1 MFDSVIVRET
11 SSMERENV
19 MAGELV
25 LALDLGTTS
34 AKAVIFEQN
43 GKLVAE
49 AERMVT
55 SHYPEPSWVEQD
67 PIEIER
73 SAVGAIRDVI
83 AEAKIDPSELLTV
96 SFSAAMHSLICVDEN
111 IEPLSRAIIWADGRS
126 SQQAK
131 ELKQANGYDI
141 YTRTGLPNHPM
152 SPLANL
158 LWMKENDFGPY
169 QEAAYFI
176 SAKEYVIYKWFG
188 RRLIDYAMASATG
201 LFNMN
206 TFDWDEE
213 TLKLAGIEEK
223 QLSEIVP
230 PTEILTGIDQ
240 GIAEEMGISSEMPF
254 VIGSADGQLAN
265 LGSGAISPGE
275 VAISAGTSGAIRQM
289 IAGFETSAN
298 QETFCYAF
306 TRDLSIIG
314 GPTNNGGIALQWL
327 KELIEYEG
335 SFDELT
341 AEAEKVEQGADGLLF
356 FPYING
362 ERAPLWNQEAKGN
375 FFGLS
380 ITHKKEHLVR
390 AVLEGITYNL
400 YHIGQALE
408 RQAGEPEKIFVNG
421 GLARSPLWVQ
431 MLADVFG
438 KDVYLSESHHS
449 AAWGAAWTAL
459 VALGKV
465 ESYEEIKKNIP
476 IEAVIKPDQQ
486 RHEKYV
492 EIFTK
497 YEQIIADLAKYF

>member
-1 MFDSVIVRET
+1 
-11 SSMERENV
+11 
-19 MAGELV
+19 MADQLV

-49 AERMVT
+49 AERMIT
-55 SHYPEPSWVEQD
+55 SEYPKAGWVEQD
-67 PIEIER
+67 AVEIER
-73 SAVGAIRDVI
+73 SAVVAIHDVI
-83 AEAKIDPSELLTV
+83 TQAKVDAGQILTV
-96 SFSAAMHSLICVDEN
+96 SFSAAMHSLICVDQN
-111 IEPLSRAIIWADGRS
+111 VKPLSNVIIWADGRS

-131 ELKQANGYDI
+131 ELKQGNGAKI
-141 YTRTGLPNHPM
+141 YKRTGLPNHPM
-152 SPLANL
+152 SPLSNL
-158 LWMKENDFGPY
+158 IWMKETDFAPY
-169 QEAAYFI
+169 KEATYFI

-213 TLKLAGIEEK
+213 ALAIAGIEAK
-223 QLSEIVP
+223 QLSKIVP

-240 GIAEEMGISSEMPF
+240 TIADEMGISSEMPF

-289 IAGFETSAN
+289 ISGFETSDQ
-298 QETFCYAF
+298 QETLCYAF

-341 AEAEKVEQGADGLLF
+341 AEAEKVDQGADGLLF

-362 ERAPLWNQEAKGN
+362 ERAPLWNQDAKGN

-390 AVLEGITYNL
+390 AVLEGITFNL

-449 AAWGAAWTAL
+449 AAWGAAWTGL

-476 IEAVIKPDQQ
+476 IEAIIQPDQQ

-492 EIFTK
+492 EIFAK
-497 YEQIIADLAKYF
+497 YQAIVADLAQHF

>member
-1 MFDSVIVRET
+1 MSFKS
-11 SSMERENV
+11 
-19 MAGELV
+19 GLV
-25 LALDLGTTS
+25 
-34 AKAVIFEQN
+34 E
-43 GKLVAE
+43 
-49 AERMVT
+49 
-55 SHYPEPSWVEQD
+55 
-67 PIEIER
+67 
-73 SAVGAIRDVI
+73 
-83 AEAKIDPSELLTV
+83 
-96 SFSAAMHSLICVDEN
+96 
-111 IEPLSRAIIWADGRS
+111 
-126 SQQAK
+126 
-131 ELKQANGYDI
+131 
-141 YTRTGLPNHPM
+141 
-152 SPLANL
+152 
-158 LWMKENDFGPY
+158 
-169 QEAAYFI
+169 
-176 SAKEYVIYKWFG
+176 
-188 RRLIDYAMASATG
+188 RLIDYSMASATG

-213 TLKLAGIEEK
+213 ALALAGVDKK
-223 QLSEIVP
+223 QLSKIVP
-230 PTEILTGIDQ
+230 PTEILTGINKD
-240 GIAEEMGISSEMPF
+240 IANEMGISSDMPF

-289 IAGFETSAN
+289 INGFEVSEN

-341 AEAEKVEQGADGLLF
+341 AEAEQVAPGAEGLLF
-356 FPYING
+356 LPYING
-362 ERAPLWNQEAKGN
+362 ERAPIWNQEAKGN

-400 YHIGQALE
+400 YHIGKALE

-438 KDVYLSESHHS
+438 KEVYLSESHHS

-459 VALGKV
+459 VAIGKV
-465 ESYEEIKKNIP
+465 DSFEEIKQNIP
-476 IEAVIKPDQQ
+476 IEAIIKPNQHN
-486 RHEKYV
+486 HEIYAQA
-492 EIFTK
+492 FGK
-497 YEQIIADLAKYF
+497 YEKIAKDLAKYF

>member
-1 MFDSVIVRET
+1 MSK
-11 SSMERENV
+11 
-19 MAGELV
+19 ELV
-25 LALDLGTTS
+25 IALDIGTTS
-34 AKAVIFEQN
+34 AKAVIFELN

-49 AERMVT
+49 AETMIA
-55 SHYPEPSWVEQD
+55 SYYPQPGWVEQD
-67 PIEIER
+67 PDEIER
-73 SAVGAIRDVI
+73 SSVAAIRDVMEK
-83 AEAKIDPSELLTV
+83 AQVKQDDLLTLGI
-96 SFSAAMHSLICVDEN
+96 SCAMHSLICVDN
-111 IEPLSRAIIWADGRS
+111 NYKPLSKAIIWSDGRS
-126 SQQAK
+126 NEQAK
-131 ELKQANGYDI
+131 DLRQANGKEIYD
-141 YTRTGLPNHPM
+141 RTGLPNHPM
-152 SPLANL
+152 SPFSKL
-158 LWMKENDFGPY
+158 LWMKETNYAPYND
-169 QEAAYFI
+169 AAYFI
-176 SAKEYVIYKWFG
+176 SAKEYVIQNWFG
-188 RRLIDYAMASATG
+188 QRLIDYSMASATG

-213 TLKLAGIEEK
+213 ALALAGVEKK

-230 PTEILTGIDQ
+230 PTEILTGIDK
-240 GIAEEMGISSEMPF
+240 GIADEMGISSDMRF

-289 IAGFETSAN
+289 ISGFEVSEN

-306 TRDLSIIG
+306 TKELSIIG

-327 KELIEYEG
+327 KELIEYDG
-335 SFDELT
+335 SFEELT
-341 AEAEKVEQGADGLLF
+341 AEAENVAPGAEGLLF
-356 FPYING
+356 LPYING
-362 ERAPLWNQEAKGN
+362 ERAPIWNQEAKGN

-438 KDVYLSESHHS
+438 KEVYLSESHHS

-459 VALGKV
+459 VAIGKV
-465 ESYEEIKKNIP
+465 DSFEEIKHNIP
-476 IEAVIKPDQQ
+476 IEAIIKPNEDN
-486 RHEKYV
+486 HEIYAKAF
-492 EIFTK
+492 IK
-497 YEQIIADLAKYF
+497 YEQIATDLAKYF